1 MSLSKSIEE
10 ARSKAEKRLRNAL
23 DAAGK
28 NASRLKIYRGFL
40 KDVRSDIK
48 EAHRGSMVGIEV
60 CVMRSAMM
68 DMLIND
74 VFRHCLEQT
83 GAVGKTG
90 QEHPLTLVASG
101 GYGRGQLNPGS
112 DIDLQFLVPESSRNI
127 HQSVQETV
135 NQVSLIL
142 FDLGLDVSYPIRSIK
157 EACKF
162 ANKDHQTKT
171 TLLDARFIAG
181 DGTLFDDFEEAFFD
195 NCIRGR
201 EKSYLNERSRD
212 IRLRHSKYG
221 QTIHLQEPQVKEGCG
236 GLRDYHNLVWVI
248 WVLRKSRDLK
258 ALVEEGRLTEIAFE
272 EIEEAYEFLMRVR
285 NELHYSQK
293 GRSGDILTLR
303 LQGVIATNLKYPGKN
318 IIRRSEKF
326 MRDYYRHTRN
336 MFHHSTSLMQTF
348 RLGVVSDDTSR
359 IPVFNFLA
367 RQITGGE
374 SFDGFF
380 EKGGLIYPENENIFA
395 EDPKRLMR
403 FFLHTQRRHLRTS
416 PEIRRLFK
424 LNWHLIDGNFR
435 RNKSNRETFEEILQN
450 RGQVA
455 HILRRMHRNGFLGRY
470 LPEFGKLTDLVQHE
484 FFHRYSA
491 DEHTLRCIDV
501 LDGLIHTE
509 DPKKQFFRKI
519 FQDMEDPVALYVA
532 VLMHDTG
539 RAEEVRHHEDASAI
553 LAAKVCKRLRYTGDR
568 LRLIMFLVDHH
579 LTFWRTAT
587 TKDISDPNT
596 IAEFAGAVRNI
607 SAMEALH
614 LFTYVDSNGTN
625 NEAWNDWKASLMR
638 QLYQSTKAFFGDK
651 KSFQD
656 QFNRPKEETKQR
668 VFTKLPDSY
677 REEVEGHF
685 KAMPARYFRHRGS
698 TSIARH
704 VKLFHRFFKSIHR
717 VTHDAMVP
725 KLGWEARPDEGYSL
739 LEVAGWNRHL
749 LLSKVAGAL
758 AARNLNILS
767 ADLFTR
773 SDDLVLNIF
782 RICTATLNP
791 VTSPREIER
800 IEKMMQDEFGVDERV
815 VNFDALIEKQATPS
829 VTQAEPPNFD
839 IPQRVII
846 SNEEEPNSTVLNIQA
861 QDRIGLLYEI
871 FTILGNQGA
880 EVLNAR
886 ISTQAGAAIDRLSL
900 VDFAN
905 EKKITDPE
913 RLAKIEESIRE
924 CLDSRPT
931 VEALQ

>member
-1 MSLSKSIEE
+1 MSTSKSIEE
-10 ARSKAEKRLRNAL
+10 IRSTAEKRLSSAL
-23 DAAGK
+23 AAAGK
-28 NASRLKIYRGFL
+28 NSSRLKIYRDFL
-40 KDVRSDIK
+40 KDVLDDIR
-48 EAHRGSMVGIEV
+48 ETHRGGLGGIEV
-60 CVMRSAMM
+60 CVMRSVMM
-68 DMLIND
+68 DMLINE
-74 VFRHCLEQT
+74 VFRHCLKQT
-83 GAVGKTG
+83 GAAGKTG
-90 QEHPLTLVASG
+90 QEYPLTLIASG
-101 GYGRGQLNPGS
+101 GYGRGKLNPGS
-112 DIDLQFLVPESSRNI
+112 DIDLQFLVPESSRNL

-142 FDLGLDVSYPIRSIK
+142 FDLGLDVSYPVRSIK

-181 DGTLFDDFEEAFFD
+181 DGNLFDNFEEAFFD
-195 NCIRGR
+195 NCIRGH

-221 QTIHLQEPQVKEGCG
+221 QTIHLQEPHVKEGCG

-258 ALVEEGRLTEIAFE
+258 ALVQEGRLTEIAFE
-272 EIEEAYEFLMRVR
+272 EIVEAYEFLMRVR

-336 MFHHSTSLMQTF
+336 LFHHSTSLMQTF
-348 RLGVVSDDTSR
+348 RLEVVSDDTSR

-367 RQITGGE
+367 RQIRGGE

-380 EKGGLIYPENENIFA
+380 EKDGLIYPENENIFA

-519 FQDMEDPVALYVA
+519 FQDMEDPVALYLA
-532 VLMHDTG
+532 VIMHDTG
-539 RAEEVRHHEDASAI
+539 RAEDVRHHEDASAI

-587 TKDISDPNT
+587 TKDITDPNT
-596 IAEFAGAVRNI
+596 IADFAGAVRNI
-607 SAMEALH
+607 NAMEALH
-614 LFTYVDSNGTN
+614 LFTFVDSNGTN

-638 QLYQSTKAFFGDK
+638 QLHHSTKAFFGDR

-668 VFTKLPDSY
+668 VIAKLPDSY

-685 KAMPARYFRHRGS
+685 KVMPARYFRHRGS

-704 VKLFHRFFKSIHR
+704 VKLFHLFFKSIHR
-717 VTHDAMVP
+717 VTNDAMVP

-782 RICTATLNP
+782 RICTSTLNP

-800 IEKMMQDEFGVDERV
+800 IEKMMQDEFSVDECM

-871 FTILGNQGA
+871 FTILGNLGA

-900 VDFAN
+900 VDFSH

-913 RLAKIEESIRE
+913 RLAKIEESIQK

-931 VEALQ
+931 VEVLK